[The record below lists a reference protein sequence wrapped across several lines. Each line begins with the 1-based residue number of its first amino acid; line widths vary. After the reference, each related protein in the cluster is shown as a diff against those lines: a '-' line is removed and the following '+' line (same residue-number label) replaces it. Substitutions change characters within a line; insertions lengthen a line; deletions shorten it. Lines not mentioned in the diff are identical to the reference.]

1 MNRAIMRMILR
12 LMRTI
17 FHESVSLVFYAKID
31 NKGK

>member
-1 MNRAIMRMILR
+1 MRIVLR

-17 FHESVSLVFYAKID
+17 FRESVLPVLYAKID

>member
-1 MNRAIMRMILR
+1 MRMVLR

-17 FHESVSLVFYAKID
+17 FHESVLLIFYAKID